1 MKRPYTHWNLPMV
14 LEVASSCKTRSEF
27 KRTNSVAY
35 RKAIQWGIIE
45 SLFPIE
51 HVVIERIKP
60 VAVRKVVHVVTKP
73 SFNAREINEDV
84 DYILDDPDWEN
95 LQYDASRDYEGEAL
109 TYYWQRIDML
119 KRKLSL
125 NNL

>member
-1 MKRPYTHWNLPMV
+1 MKWNFVSILA
-14 LEVASSCKTRSEF
+14 EASKYQTRTQFANGSIG
-27 KRTNSVAY
+27 AY
-35 RKAIQWGIIE
+35 RAALRSGMIE

-73 SFNAREINEDV
+73 SFNMREINEDV
-84 DYILDDPDWEN
+84 DYILNDPDWQN

-109 TYYWQRIDML
+109 TYYWQRIDMM